1 MPRLFFFVVSESYFL
16 RFSLFGIKLCRVSG
30 ERLPS
35 RRGSGVTMTFSEEV
49 FRRAAFSGK
58 RDVCLNIIRECVM
71 LDLKKGALRRIVARE
86 KT

>member
-1 MPRLFFFVVSESYFL
+1 M
-16 RFSLFGIKLCRVSG
+16 FGIRLSRVSG

-58 RDVCLNIIRECVM
+58 RGICLNILWECVM